1 MPDKRESSDSKSKKK
16 IGRNRQESFG
26 KRDNSMIFY
35 LKTNTIS
42 CYIGATHSLWRKNTK
57 VLLPEK
63 IDQEWN
69 ITESSE
75 TDPNKTHDIL
85 KLGIGWNCL
94 TNAVGIISTA
104 IQIKYKVGPFTSQD
118 ITI

>member
-1 MPDKRESSDSKSKKK
+1 MIPKVRKKSAEIDKKALGKGTIQWSSISKQ
-16 IGRNRQESFG
+16 ILFPA
-26 KRDNSMIFY
+26 
-35 LKTNTIS
+35 
-42 CYIGATHSLWRKNTK
+42 IGATHSLWRKNTK

-63 IDQEWN
+63 IDQGWN